1 MDEERRR
8 EIGLF
13 RYALIRDAADPA
25 LSKAERGRLVRALA
39 ERDHVGPDGRLVR
52 VARETADRW
61 IRDYRRGGFEALL
74 PRRRVVAPRSPAE
87 LLQLAF
93 ALKRERPERTAAQV
107 REIMLA
113 TGGDGRVPGLRTLQ
127 THLAR
132 EGLNIRADGRTAGKV
147 YGRFEASARNELW
160 TGDGLH
166 GPTLAGA
173 TARRAVLLAF
183 IDDHSR
189 LLVGWRWGTG
199 EDVFRLEAALRSGLM
214 ARGVPEAILV
224 DRGSAF
230 VSQQLLRACAV
241 LGVKLIH
248 ASPRAATTKGKI
260 ERFFRTVRDQFLVEI
275 DDGVELGELNRLF
288 CAWLEVVY
296 HRRVHSETGQGP
308 LARFESAGAP
318 PLPTPALLREAFL
331 WSVERTVTKTAT
343 VSLHSNQYEVDAALV
358 GRKVELVF
366 DPFDLTRIE
375 VRYQQRPFGTAVPL
389 RIGRHTHPQA
399 EREVPPPPAPTGID
413 YLKLLAEQRDAEQR
427 GQRIDYSNL
436 IEDDDEIE
444 GDYIAIVDGA
454 GDGEEGSGEDT
465 TIANADGDGDGDGED
480 RDNNQEGETR

>member
-1 MDEERRR
+1 VDEDRRR

-13 RYALIRDAADPA
+13 RYALSREAADLS

-39 ERDHVGPDGRLVR
+39 AREHLGPDGRLVR
-52 VARETADRW
+52 VARGTLDEW
-61 IRDYRRGGFEALL
+61 IRAYRRGGFEALL
-74 PRRRVVAPRSPAE
+74 PKRRVVGPRTPAE
-87 LLQLAF
+87 VLELAF
-93 ALKRERPERTAAQV
+93 RLKRERPERTAAQV

-113 TGGDGRVPGLRTLQ
+113 AGGPVLGLRTLQ

-132 EGLNIRADGRTAGKV
+132 QGLNVRADGRSPGKV
-147 YGRFEASARNELW
+147 YGRFEASVRNELW

-166 GPTLAGA
+166 GPKLAGA
-173 TARRAVLLAF
+173 AARRAVLLAF

-241 LGVKLIH
+241 LGVKLVH

-275 DDGVELGELNRLF
+275 DDGVELSELNRLF
-288 CAWLEVVY
+288 SAWLEVVY
-296 HRRVHSETGQGP
+296 HRRVHSETEQTP
-308 LARFESAGAP
+308 LARFDSAGAP

-331 WSVERTVTKTAT
+331 WSQQRTVTQTAT
-343 VSLHSNQYEVDAALV
+343 VSLHSNQYEVDPALV
-358 GRKVELVF
+358 GCKVELVF

-375 VRYQQRPFGTAVPL
+375 VRYQHRPFGLAVPL
-389 RIGRHTHPQA
+389 QIGRYTHPQA
-399 EREVPPPPAPTGID
+399 ERELQPPAEPTGID
-413 YLKLLAEQRDAEQR
+413 YLKLLAEKRDAELG
-427 GQRIDYSNL
+427 GQRIDYASL
-436 IEDDDEIE
+436 TQP
-444 GDYIAIVDGA
+444 DG
-454 GDGEEGSGEDT
+454 
-465 TIANADGDGDGDGED
+465 DGDGDGDGED
-480 RDNNQEGETR
+480 RDIDQEGDQR